1 VIDQAMDLTLE
12 VLGGSPRC
20 PDPGRGGSWP
30 TGLVANLGMQRRTQA
45 AVFGSEISNA
55 QSAGAMTRA

>member
-20 PDPGRGGSWP
+20 PDPGLGSWP
-30 TGLVANLGMQRRTQA
+30 TGLLANLGMQRRTQA
-45 AVFGSEISNA
+45 AVFGSEIRNA